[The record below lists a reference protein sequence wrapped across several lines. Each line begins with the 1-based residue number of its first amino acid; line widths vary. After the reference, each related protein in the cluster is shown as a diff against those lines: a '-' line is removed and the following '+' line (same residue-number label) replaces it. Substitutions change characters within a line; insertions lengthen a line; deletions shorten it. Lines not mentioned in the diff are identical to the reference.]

1 MTTPAP
7 NETGTPPTKAEMDAA
22 LNPDVLSGAQIKVL
36 KTLDEKNVDTEDLE
50 QAILG
55 ALATYERISDGVEDA
70 RSASTS
76 NTNTG

>member
-22 LNPDVLSGAQIKVL
+22 LNPDVLSGAQIRAL
-36 KTLDEKNVDTEDLE
+36 KKLDEKNVDTEDLE

-55 ALATYERISDGVEDA
+55 ALATYEAISDGVDNA
-70 RSASTS
+70 GNTPTS
-76 NTNTG
+76 DPA